1 MLKRAYPLLLIAMLI
16 ANPAQALPLHEPAPR
31 EHWECVPF
39 ARELSG
45 VQIYGDAHTWW
56 AQAEGK
62 FKRGNRPK
70 IGAVLSFIPQG
81 AMRLGHVATVSE
93 IVDAHT
99 VRVTHANWSP
109 INGRRGQIERNVD
122 IIDVSE
128 NGDWTKV
135 RVWFAPSASLGT
147 TEWST
152 HGFIYPGGSPTAAPP
167 PQTPKLAPK
176 LSYAPLLD
184 LTIKPVRPTG
194 KLNYLRALLPKL

>member
-1 MLKRAYPLLLIAMLI
+1 MVKRAYPLLLIMILF
-16 ANPAQALPLHEPAPR
+16 ANPAQALLLREPAPR

-56 AQAEGK
+56 AQAEGR
-62 FKRGNRPK
+62 FQRGNRPR

-93 IVDAHT
+93 IVNART

-109 INGRRGQIERNVD
+109 INGKRGQIERNVD

-135 RVWFAPSASLGT
+135 RVWFAPSGALGT
-147 TEWST
+147 TQWAT
-152 HGFIYPGGSPTAAPP
+152 HGFIYPGRAPAAGPE
-167 PQTPKLAPK
+167 PQVPKLAYAQ
-176 LSYAPLLD
+176 LSA
-184 LTIKPVRPTG
+184 LTIKPARPTG